1 MLWRQSLLGG
11 TCLDRPSTSPLAFA
25 LRIYGSSLIH
35 QRPAEV
41 GRRRW
46 LASISSPVST
56 STSTFAQQRGNALPE
71 ETSKYRPTP
80 LDNLLRAIRCQDT
93 GRVLP
98 ALQTW
103 VVSLVSDDIQIANA
117 ALQELA
123 ELPVAAFSEILRAL
137 DPVANKHLDVAQ
149 GIAISPGEM
158 QFTNACHLVDE
169 FGVRRQHRLVLNSVK
184 ILTQAR
190 TDAGRKL
197 VLSDYEISIRC
208 AGAAGDIAD
217 AAFFF
222 GLITRHG
229 LGPKRTTT
237 TWNDFLKARYMT
249 DPVYY
254 QYHRQ
259 RVLYKPREAYRIFFT
274 TELNNVWRLESLR
287 HSQNALR
294 TIPFNRQRHRLWA
307 DNMLWMRKKTSF
319 QSYFAHWRRSKAAG
333 VLLNEE
339 LLCTSLI
346 AFARSGSF
354 QHMRGIVLKRGF
366 GIGLKEDRKSG
377 TFTVSGCKTFR
388 PGNPRAPTVRLLNA
402 IVEAFGSMMRIR
414 LACQLLIH
422 VSNAYEIPIPR
433 ETWCNLFNWAY
444 VCGAK
449 SNQRQRRFMNFFPCS
464 SEVNPSVL
472 TEIWDT
478 MTSEPYSVEPS
489 FENYINYINMLIFK
503 HRFSEA
509 LNMIR
514 NHAVRHYRLLENQ
527 HLQIVFDEVLQEVSE
542 PSHRRIAIETQKDH
556 TWYQIAKCL
565 ENLLSTASKDSRRR
579 KGIFATT
586 AVPHIVAEFS
596 EFLHDQIRY
605 RTSQG
610 YVCLERTVEVP
621 HFKWT
626 KELRTTLPQ
635 LKGGLETQSM
645 ASRGLIEEE
654 ETYEGRMKNWPR
666 DREMK
671 ILDWKRIPQPRTR
684 AMGPAPESTDVN
696 ARGWWKNLEDE
707 LMM

>member
-1 MLWRQSLLGG
+1 MLWRQTLSRG
-11 TCLDRPSTSPLAFA
+11 TRLDRPSTSPLAFA
-25 LRIYGSSLIH
+25 LRIYGPSLTH

-46 LASISSPVST
+46 LASISPPVST
-56 STSTFAQQRGNALPE
+56 STSTFAQQRGNTIPE
-71 ETSKYRPTP
+71 EASTYRPTP
-80 LDNLLRAIRCQDT
+80 LDVLLRAIRCQDI

-98 ALQTW
+98 AFQTW
-103 VVSLVSDDIQIANA
+103 VVSLVNDDIQIANV

-123 ELPVAAFSEILRAL
+123 ELPVATFSEILRAL
-137 DPVANKHLDVAQ
+137 DPVANKHLDVAH

-169 FGVRRQHRLVLNSVK
+169 FGVRHQHRLVLNAMK

-190 TDAGRKL
+190 RDAGRKL
-197 VLSDYEISIRC
+197 VLSDYEILIRC

-222 GLITRHG
+222 GLITRHD
-229 LGPKRTTT
+229 LGPKRTTA
-237 TWNDFLKARYMT
+237 TWNEFLKARYMT

-259 RVLYKPREAYRIFFT
+259 RVLYKPREGYRLFFR

-294 TIPFNRQRHRLWA
+294 AIPFNRQRHRLWA
-307 DNMLWMRKKTSF
+307 DNMLWMRKKTGF
-319 QSYFAHWRRSKAAG
+319 QSYFAHWRRSKDTG

-366 GIGLKEDRKSG
+366 GIGLKEHRRSG
-377 TFTVSGCKTFR
+377 TFTVNGRKTFR
-388 PGNPRAPTVRLLNA
+388 PGNPRAPTERLLNA

-422 VSNAYEIPIPR
+422 VSNSYNIPIPR

-449 SNQRQRRFMNFFPCS
+449 PNQRQRRFMGNFPTS
-464 SEVNPSVL
+464 SKVNSSVV

-478 MTSEPYSVEPS
+478 MTSEPYNVKPS
-489 FENYINYINMLIFK
+489 FENYINYINVLIFK

-509 LNMIR
+509 LDMIR
-514 NHAVRHYRLLENQ
+514 NHAVPHYRLLEKQ
-527 HLQIVFDEVLQEVSE
+527 HLQNVFDEVLQEVSE
-542 PSHRRIAIETQKDH
+542 PSHRRITIETQKDH
-556 TWYQIAKCL
+556 MWYQIAKCL
-565 ENLLSTASKDSRRR
+565 ENLLNTASKDSRRR
-579 KGIFATT
+579 NGKFATT
-586 AVPHIVAEFS
+586 AVPHIVTDFS

-621 HFKWT
+621 RFKWT
-626 KELRTTLPQ
+626 KEIRTTLPQ
-635 LKGGLETQSM
+635 LKGGLETQAM

-654 ETYEGRMKNWPR
+654 ETYEGRMENWPR
-666 DREMK
+666 DREMR
-671 ILDWKRIPQPRTR
+671 IIDWKRKPQPRTR

-696 ARGWWKNLEDE
+696 AREWWKNLEDE